1 MASFARR
8 RPPAAWSVDD
18 ASTFAALKEFKLLQL
33 LSADKKAFATAR
45 RLALGWPLPSQLNRN
60 RNKLRPQGQP
70 LRAQRH
76 VFRPMLRRV
85 RRRGRTPASGAV
97 QRAARSTMRSGN
109 SRCTAWLSLFS
120 TSVVSS
126 GGVGR
131 GGYVHSWLT
140 SSLLTASR

>member
-1 MASFARR
+1 MVSFARR

-33 LSADKKAFATAR
+33 LSADKKALR
-45 RLALGWPLPSQLNRN
+45 RHVALASSQLNRN

-126 GGVGR
+126 GGRVGR

>member
-8 RPPAAWSVDD
+8 RPPAAVWSVDD

-33 LSADKKAFATAR
+33 LSAEKKAFATAR
-45 RLALGWPLPSQLNRN
+45 RLGLFSA
-60 RNKLRPQGQP
+60 KPQPQQAQTARSTAS
-70 LRAQRH
+70 RAVPH